1 MVLACPLWSHA
12 ARGLPPPNVDSLST
26 HGRNRRNESTFGGRV
41 SLAAMESHRF
51 DAAVYARRLGAA
63 AAAAADAG
71 LAGLVITPGYD
82 LRYLVGSRAQTM
94 ERFTALVLPASGDPT
109 VVVPRLELASL
120 KGSAIAELGLA
131 VRDWV
136 DGDNPYDLVCA
147 ALGAAPAATAVTDS
161 MPALHLLPLAD
172 VLGVLPVLATDVLR
186 TLRMV
191 KEECEV
197 DALRKAGAA
206 IDRVH
211 ARVPEFL
218 VPGRTEADVAADI
231 ADAIVAEGHSEVA
244 FIIVG
249 SGPHGADPHHGYSDR
264 ELQAGDIVVVD
275 IGGAYEPGYNSD
287 STRTYSLGEPNP
299 EVAQQYS
306 VLQRAQRAAYES
318 VRPGVTAEQVD
329 AAARDVLA
337 AEGLAEYF
345 VHRTGHGIGLSVHE
359 EPYIVA
365 GNDLPL
371 TVGMAFSIEPGIYFP
386 GRWGAR
392 IEDIVVVTEDGAL
405 AVNNRP
411 HELIVVPV
419 G

>member
-1 MVLACPLWSHA
+1 MTAS
-12 ARGLPPPNVDSLST
+12 RFST
-26 HGRNRRNESTFGGRV
+26 
-41 SLAAMESHRF
+41 
-51 DAAVYARRLGAA
+51 DVYAHRLRAA

-82 LRYLVGSRAQTM
+82 LRYLVASRAQTF
-94 ERFTALVLPASGDPT
+94 ERLTALVLPATGEPT
-109 VVVPRLELASL
+109 VVVPRMELASL
-120 KGSAIAELGLA
+120 KESAVTELGLT

-136 DGDNPYDLVCA
+136 DGDDPYRLVA
-147 ALGAAPAATAVTDS
+147 DALGGAPAEQSGRLAVATAVTDS

-172 VLGVLPVLATDVLR
+172 VLGVVPVLATDVLR
-186 TLRMV
+186 RLRMI
-191 KEECEV
+191 KDAAEI

-231 ADAIVAEGHSEVA
+231 AEAIVAEGLSEVA

-249 SGPHGADPHHGYSDR
+249 SGPHGADPHHECSDR
-264 ELQAGDIVVVD
+264 ELRAGDIVVVD
-275 IGGAYEPGYNSD
+275 IGGPYEPGYNSD
-287 STRTYSLGEPNP
+287 STRTYSIGEPDP
-299 EVAQQYS
+299 EVARRYA
-306 VLQRAQRAAYES
+306 VLQRAQQAAVEA

-329 AAARDVLA
+329 AVARDVLA
-337 AEGLAEYF
+337 VEGLADAF

-365 GNDLPL
+365 GNALPL
-371 TVGMAFSIEPGIYFP
+371 EAGMAFSVEPGIYFP
-386 GRWGAR
+386 GQWGAR
-392 IEDIVVVTEDGAL
+392 IEDIVVVTADGAL
-405 AVNNRP
+405 PVNNQP
-411 HELIVVPV
+411 HELVVVPAGPGAV

>member
-1 MVLACPLWSHA
+1 
-12 ARGLPPPNVDSLST
+12 
-26 HGRNRRNESTFGGRV
+26 
-41 SLAAMESHRF
+41 
-51 DAAVYARRLGAA
+51 
-63 AAAAADAG
+63 
-71 LAGLVITPGYD
+71 
-82 LRYLVGSRAQTM
+82 
-94 ERFTALVLPASGDPT
+94 
-109 VVVPRLELASL
+109 VPRLELASL
-120 KGSAIAELGLA
+120 KQSAVTDLGLV

-136 DGDNPYDLVCA
+136 DGDDPYQLVA
-147 ALGAAPAATAVTDS
+147 AAMGGAPIATAVTDS

-186 TLRMV
+186 ELRMV
-191 KEECEV
+191 KDAAEV

-231 ADAIVAEGHSEVA
+231 AEAIVAEGHSEVA
-244 FIIVG
+244 FVIVG
-249 SGPHGADPHHGYSDR
+249 SGPHGADPHHEYSDR
-264 ELQAGDIVVVD
+264 EIQAGDIVVVD
-275 IGGAYEPGYNSD
+275 IGGPYAPGYNSD
-287 STRTYSLGEPNP
+287 STRTYSIGKPSA
-299 EVAQQYS
+299 EVAQRYS
-306 VLQRAQRAAYES
+306 VLQRAQRAAVEA

-337 AEGLAEYF
+337 EAGLAEYF

-371 TVGMAFSIEPGIYFP
+371 QAGMAFSVEPGIYFP
-386 GRWGAR
+386 GQWGAR
-392 IEDIVVVTEDGAL
+392 IEDIVVVAEDGAQS
-405 AVNNRP
+405 VNHRP

-419 G
+419 QV